1 MQNKIKQLLVD
12 ALASL
17 QADAKLPADLVTS
30 LTIQIERTR
39 NPEHGDFAS
48 NVAMLL
54 TKDVGIR
61 PRDLAALIIAAL
73 PACDF
78 VDQVLV
84 AGAGFIN
91 FYLTKNAQHKV
102 IADVLQLGEKYG
114 CCDIGL
120 GQSAIVEFVSSN
132 PTGPLHVGH
141 GRGAAYGASVADLLE
156 AIGYKVHREYY
167 VNDAGRQMHILATS
181 IWLRYLELSG
191 EEITLPGNCYRG
203 DYIIEIAR
211 RLHVEYKEKLRR
223 SVESLYQDLPIDGKD
238 GGDADFYID
247 SMVARAKDL
256 LGDDYEAIFQRGLT
270 TIIADIREDLEE
282 FGVVFQE
289 WFYEST
295 LHKSGDIARSIA
307 RLHELGHIYEKDGAT
322 WFRATA
328 FGDEKDRVVIREN
341 GQYTYFAADIAY
353 HLNKYGRGFDLII
366 DVLGSDHHGY
376 APRVQAFLKA
386 AGLDVSKL
394 IIPLVQFAIL
404 YRGKTK
410 VQMSTRSG
418 EFVTLRELRKE
429 VGNDAARFFYVM
441 RKNDQHLDFDL
452 DLAKSQS
459 KDNPVYYI
467 QYAHARVCSVLR
479 QLEERNLDW
488 DMTQG
493 LLNLHLLSKEHE
505 DVLVR
510 CLGRYAEVLQQAALK
525 YEPHL
530 LAHYLQELANDFHAY
545 YNAEQF
551 LVDDVKLRHARL
563 CLIVATRQVLKNG
576 LFLLGVFAPETM

>member
-1 MQNKIKQLLVD
+1 MQNKLKQLLAD

-17 QADAKLPADLVTS
+17 QADAKLPADLVAS
-30 LTIQIERTR
+30 LPINIERTR

-48 NVAMLL
+48 NIAMLL
-54 TKDVGIR
+54 TKDVGMR
-61 PRDLAALIIAAL
+61 PRDLAALIISAL
-73 PACDF
+73 PACALI
-78 VDQVLV
+78 DQVLV

-91 FYLTKNAQHKV
+91 FYLTKSAQRKV

-156 AIGYKVHREYY
+156 TIGYKVHREYY

-191 EEITLPGNCYRG
+191 EDIALPSNCYRG
-203 DYIIEIAR
+203 DYIVEIAR
-211 RLHVEYKEKLRR
+211 RLRVEYAEKLRR
-223 SVESLYQDLPIDGKD
+223 SVELLYQDLPIDGKD

-247 SMVARAKDL
+247 AMVARAKDL

-289 WFYEST
+289 WFYESA
-295 LHKSGDIARSIA
+295 LHKSGDVARSIA

-322 WFRATA
+322 WFRATD

-353 HLNKYGRGFDLII
+353 HLNKYGRGFDLIV

-467 QYAHARVCSVLR
+467 QYAHARVCSVYR

-488 DMTQG
+488 DMTEG
-493 LLNLHLLSKEHE
+493 LLNLHLLAKEHE

-530 LAHYLQELANDFHAY
+530 VAHYLQELANDFHAY

-551 LVDDVKLRHARL
+551 LVDDAKLRYARL
-563 CLIVATRQVLKNG
+563 CLIAATRQVLKNG
-576 LFLLGVFAPETM
+576 LFLLGVSAPETM